1 MSTRLAGIPTLYLY
15 SGSIIAYGAVMLL
28 LNLSDVLERANGL
41 SYYLAAVTAVAM
53 IAIGVYEAFTNN
65 PDEYDIAGP
74 VVGLVALGAVGMA
87 TTLLFE
93 FFGVW

>member
-1 MSTRLAGIPTLYLY
+1 MNNWIAGISQLYLY

-28 LNLSDVLERANGL
+28 LNLSEILEGTSGL